1 MKKRKKIA
9 LVAHDNRKPD
19 LIEWVKYNRDILLK
33 HKLVCTG
40 TTGKLVE
47 EVLINDEIIENHE
60 LNIKK
65 LKSGPLGGD
74 QQLGALIAD
83 GKIDILIFFWDP
95 MSSQPHDVDV
105 KALLR
110 ICVLYNVPTAMNRS
124 TADFLISSHLFK
136 GEYQPIVKN
145 YQEYINRS
153 IQ

>member
-1 MKKRKKIA
+1 MSKKKKIA

-19 LIEWVKYNRDILLK
+19 LIEWVEYNRENLLN

-40 TTGKLVE
+40 TTGRLVE
-47 EVLINDEIIENHE
+47 EALINDEIIESHE

-74 QQLGALIAD
+74 QQLGSLIAD
-83 GKIDILIFFWDP
+83 GKIDIMIFFWDP

-124 TADFLISSHLFK
+124 SADFIISSKLFK
-136 GEYQPIVKN
+136 EEYQPTIKD
-145 YQEYINRS
+145 YQAYINRS

>member
-19 LIEWVKYNRDILLK
+19 LIEWVSYNRDILLK

-47 EVLINDEIIENHE
+47 KALINDEIIEDHE

-83 GKIDILIFFWDP
+83 GKIDIIFFFWDP

-124 TADFLISSHLFK
+124 TADFLISSSLFK
-136 GEYQPIVKN
+136 EEYQPIIKN
-145 YQEYINRS
+145 YQEYIDRS